1 MRKSYNLFAGG
12 SLERIAALSDGLFAI
27 AMTLIV
33 LEIRVPAH
41 TPIHGEAQLW
51 GALVGLAPR
60 FVTYLLSFL
69 TLGIFW
75 VGQQTQLNHFERA
88 DRNLAWIHLAFLA
101 VVSLMPFSTS
111 LLAEFITFRL
121 ALVIYWLNIVL
132 LGAALF
138 ASWTYARAAGLV
150 RADVPTEVAS
160 AMRRRIVIAQ
170 TLYAVGAA
178 LCVFGTTWSIAFIV
192 LLQLNYAIAPNIP
205 WLRRL

>member
-1 MRKSYNLFAGG
+1 MKFKMVHENYNVADLDKAMRFYEEALGLKELRRKTSDEHIIVYMGNDESDFE
-12 SLERIAALSDGLFAI
+12 LELTWLKDHPQKYDI
-27 AMTLIV
+27 
-33 LEIRVPAH
+33 
-41 TPIHGEAQLW
+41 GEEE
-51 GALVGLAPR
+51 
-60 FVTYLLSFL
+60 F
-69 TLGIFW
+69 
-75 VGQQTQLNHFERA
+75 
-88 DRNLAWIHLAFLA
+88 HLAFLA

-121 ALVIYWLNIVL
+121 ALVVYWLNIVL
-132 LGAALF
+132 LGATLF

-192 LLQLNYAIAPNIP
+192 LLQLNYAIAPNLP